1 MVIISLH
8 PIYEKMAKEMKQ
20 DDDDD
25 DWWWYDDD
33 IKNLNLLPENLLG
46 FSFQFLN

>member
-20 DDDDD
+20 DDDD
-25 DWWWYDDD
+25 WWWYDDD
-33 IKNLNLLPENLLG
+33 IKN
-46 FSFQFLN
+46 